1 MWHTAFATL
10 VRNQRSNLRAYP
22 WTFTFGHIID
32 GTYLVLVTYFSYVY
46 LIQGDVQSQFAAY
59 AGTSDYLTYVIIGG
73 ALNLFS
79 VSMIMNVSRALIT
92 EWREGTLEALLL
104 SPSSRFGYFAGT
116 AVQQLLRS
124 LFELAV
130 VLIFGIAAGLRLPH
144 FDFVS
149 LLIGICA
156 YLLSCFS
163 MGLLLGCVMLH
174 TRDTFFVQNT
184 LFAFTALLCGFQF
197 PREYLPEAL
206 RLTGN
211 LFPLTDALA
220 LLRGSLLTGGV
231 IRIGDIVPVLLLCA
245 VYIALALWSGRRIEL
260 RMFERY

>member
-1 MWHTAFATL
+1 MWHTALATL

-46 LIQGDVQSQFAAY
+46 LISGDVETRFAAY
-59 AGTSDYLTYVIIGG
+59 AGTSDYLTYVMIGG
-73 ALNLFS
+73 ALSLFS

-116 AVQQLLRS
+116 AVQQLMRS

-130 VLIFGIAAGLRLPH
+130 VLIFGIAAGLKLPD
-144 FDFVS
+144 FDALSVLFGVF
-149 LLIGICA
+149 A

-231 IRIGDIVPVLLLCA
+231 IRFGDIVPVLLLCA
-245 VYIALALWSGRRIEL
+245 VYIALALWSGRRIER